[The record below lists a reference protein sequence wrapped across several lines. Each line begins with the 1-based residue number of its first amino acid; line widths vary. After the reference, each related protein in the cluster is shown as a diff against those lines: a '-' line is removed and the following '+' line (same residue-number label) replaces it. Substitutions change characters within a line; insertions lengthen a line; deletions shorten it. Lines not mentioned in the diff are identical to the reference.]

1 MKITISKLN
10 GHALVTFFRD
20 GTSVHTEIFSGKTD
34 GPYTRTIKFDG
45 EYDSHSATAVI
56 GLLDFTYEVVP

>member
-20 GTSVHTEIFSGKTD
+20 GAAVHTESFNGKTD
-34 GPYTRTIKFDG
+34 GSYT
-45 EYDSHSATAVI
+45 
-56 GLLDFTYEVVP
+56 